1 MEFRI
6 GDKVV
11 YPNHGVGIIES
22 VGKKSIAGRQEEFY
36 TLKIASN
43 NSTVLIPIGNVGQVG
58 LRRLCS
64 DKELRKLFQVLKE
77 DFTEPTKDWK
87 DRYKD
92 NVEKM
97 KTGSIFEVAVVLK
110 TLYYLSFQ
118 KSLSF
123 REKKMFDRAR
133 QLVISEVATVKGET
147 FEKAENLVE
156 DMLTNAYKRGG
167 DRAGTA

>member
-1 MEFRI
+1 MSFKI

-11 YPNHGVGIIES
+11 YPNHGVGIIQQ
-22 VGKKSIAGRQEEFY
+22 VCKHNIAGRQEEFY

-43 NSTVLIPIGNVGQVG
+43 NSTVMIPIGNVDQVG
-58 LRRLCS
+58 LRRLCNE
-64 DKELRKLFQVLKE
+64 KQLKKLFQILK
-77 DFTEPTKDWK
+77 DNFSTPNPDWK

-97 KTGSIFEVAVVLK
+97 KTGSIFDVAEVLK
-110 TLYYLSFQ
+110 NLYFLSFQ

-133 QLVISEVATVKGET
+133 QLVVSEIATVRGQT
-147 FEKAENLVE
+147 AEIVE
-156 DMLTNAYKRGG
+156 SRVDDLLMSAYR
-167 DRAGTA
+167 RQRTGTA

>member
-11 YPNHGVGIIES
+11 YPNHGVGVIEN
-22 VGKKSIAGRQEEFY
+22 VCKKSIAGRQEEFY

-64 DKELRKLFQVLKE
+64 DKELRKLFQILRE

-133 QLVISEVATVKGET
+133 QLVISEVATVKDAT

-156 DMLTNAYKRGG
+156 DILTNAYKRGG
-167 DRAGTA
+167 ARAGTA